1 MEYKEEELKFST
13 IAISKKFIYRMFLRK
28 EIYGNTDP
36 KISIVYKRCD
46 ITTSNSSSNVESI
59 DFYFNNKEVAEVAFN
74 NLIDEYNNSDEN
86 KSINVK
92 NIINRV
98 KIHYNEKYKNEV
110 FYKSINE

>member
-28 EIYGNTDP
+28 EIYDNTDP
-36 KISIVYKRCD
+36 KISIVYKSCD

-86 KSINVK
+86 KIINVK

-98 KIHYNEKYKNEV
+98 KIHYNEKYKN
-110 FYKSINE
+110 